1 MRTLKSRKFDIDD
14 RDLWVRCEV
23 AVGLWLEANT
33 GLKVDW
39 TNGRDEPSDSK
50 RGARLAQLT
59 GPPMIEIGSIPSRRP
74 DFKTLDTNGRQEWWE
89 VKQRAAAWRDEA
101 DGTSYFWV
109 AQDALDDYVRI
120 ATNPEAPCTVTLLV
134 YEGNYLSGNWFRA
147 DVVDI
152 AQVARSREFVFRD
165 AETGEQSV
173 VTAAL
178 WPVHEMQ
185 PISSEK
191 APSLRRAAEFLSVQ
205 VDGDDV
211 LTKVDFV
218 RLGEPGDRDSQLE
231 LDRLRRAIGMES
243 YPRYSVLFAHSK
255 SDDATRLKM
264 ILQLL
269 EFGIRVFLIT
279 DISDW
284 HNFYSGGKE
293 RLDALL
299 GSSILEVSVV
309 DQVSQSLSGVLKID
323 GTPTKRCV
331 GQAFSNL
338 WASAEESGRI
348 NTRQYEIV
356 HSVASDDAVEQ
367 VTPIVVTASAGSGK
381 TQTLTERILFLLCT
395 STSGVLSPDQSKLA
409 NYDLR
414 LDEIVLITFT
424 REAAREM
431 RERLT
436 RSLILR
442 RRLSPRCSMPVLAWL
457 AQLGLTNISTIHSF
471 AKRLIQ
477 ELGPRA
483 GVSNDFSV
491 GKDYDRF
498 DEILRSEVDRAYH
511 GFSSQSQNDLP
522 EMYEIQKFV
531 ARIWR
536 SLVEN
541 GVNVLEMGTMGA
553 SESSGPP
560 TSTIRGLD
568 WAPGNCGNSWGTDFG
583 TKLPD
588 IIERIAARYRQV
600 CREQSLIPTDQLL
613 SIATDLVRPRPS
625 SGGAR
630 DELRVP
636 KYLFIDE
643 FQDTDE
649 QQIELALHLRVR
661 GTRLFVVG
669 DQKQAIYRFRGAAG
683 DAFSLLRSRG
693 IRLSEFSLAR
703 NFRTDGELLKW
714 MQEQFD
720 SWAKAGHLDLKLT
733 DKLQAA
739 HDLSSVGI
747 EAEVVDVPVKYA
759 DRRKKALSEMT
770 KVIRQWQGESW
781 YQAPTT
787 TADPPIAV
795 LCRTN
800 SQAIDVKN
808 HLASQNPKV
817 VCEISKG
824 GDFFRSRAVTE
835 IRALFRALA
844 SPDDLGTALELLE
857 TAWGKAI
864 LTYVEQEE
872 QRDAGRGLWRYV
884 LIDDNTE
891 DWTVAIHDQEIL
903 SWGARLASS
912 PDGRIPTDDLAAFR
926 SRLKSLSN
934 CLHTVPLIELA
945 SEFDM
950 IFEPHR
956 CLRITGLQDEEM
968 DAYQSDLDHL
978 LVLLDEAF
986 KEGTFSI
993 WQALDWLDLQAA
1005 TNYDEEGPA
1014 MSRAADVLAITV
1026 HKSKGREFDAV
1037 VVPFCDSKFWS
1048 TRNTEAKVLS
1058 IGLQRRV
1065 GWRWMRSKGRHGQ
1078 LLDSN
1083 MDASFENLDKQETV
1097 KEETR
1102 LFYVAMTR
1110 AKQRLTLIRTADSTG
1125 GVILP
1130 EQWGDL
1136 F

>member
-152 AQVARSREFVFRD
+152 AQVARSREFIFRD
-165 AETGEQSV
+165 DETGEQSV

-178 WPVHEMQ
+178 WPVYEMK
-185 PISSEK
+185 PVSNEV
-191 APSLRRAAEFLSVQ
+191 APSLSRAAEFLSVQ

-211 LTKVDFV
+211 PTKVDFV
-218 RLGEPGDRDSQLE
+218 RLGEPGDQDAQLE
-231 LDRLRRAIGMES
+231 LDRLRRAIGIES

-279 DISDW
+279 DFSDW
-284 HNFYSGGKE
+284 HNFYSGEKE

-309 DQVSQSLSGVLKID
+309 DQVNQSLSGVLKID

-356 HSVASDDAVEQ
+356 HSVASDDAVDHA
-367 VTPIVVTASAGSGK
+367 TPIVVTASAGSGK
-381 TQTLTERILFLLCT
+381 TETLTERILFLLCT
-395 STSGVLSPDQSKLA
+395 STSGVLSPDQLKLA

-442 RRLSPRCSMPVLAWL
+442 RRLCPRCSMPVLAWL
-457 AQLGLTNISTIHSF
+457 AQLGLTNISTVHSF

-477 ELGPRA
+477 ELGPRV
-483 GVSNDFSV
+483 GVSNDFRV
-491 GKDYDRF
+491 GTDHERF
-498 DEILRSEVDRAYH
+498 EEILRSEVNWAYH
-511 GFSSQSQNDLP
+511 EFSSQSQNELP

-541 GVNVLEMGTMGA
+541 GVNVLEMGTTGA
-553 SESSGPP
+553 SGSGNPP
-560 TSTIRGLD
+560 TSTIRSLD
-568 WAPGNCGNSWGTDFG
+568 WAPGNCGSDWGKEFG
-583 TKLPD
+583 QKLAD
-588 IIERIAARYRQV
+588 IIERIALRYRNI
-600 CREQSLIPTDQLL
+600 CREQGVIPTDQLL
-613 SIATDLVRPRPS
+613 SIATDLVRPRTS
-625 SGGAR
+625 SAQAR
-630 DELRVP
+630 DEFKVP

-649 QQIELALHLRVR
+649 QQIDLALHLMAR

-683 DAFSLLRSRG
+683 DAFSLLRKKG
-693 IRLSEFSLAR
+693 VRLTEFSLVR
-703 NFRTDGELLKW
+703 NFRTDGKLLEW
-714 MQEQFD
+714 MQKLFD
-720 SWAKAGHLDLKLT
+720 DWAEAGHLDLKST
-733 DKLQAA
+733 DKLRAA
-739 HDLSSVGI
+739 HGRSSIGI
-747 EAEVVDVPVKYA
+747 DAQVVDVPAKYA

-787 TADPPIAV
+787 DPPIAV

-800 SQAIDVKN
+800 RQAIEVKN
-808 HLASQNPKV
+808 HLASLNPKV
-817 VCEISKG
+817 LCEIFRG

-835 IRALFRALA
+835 VRALFRALA

-864 LTYVEQEE
+864 LIYVEQEE

-912 PDGRIPTDDLAAFR
+912 PQGRIPTDDLAAFK

-934 CLHTVPLIELA
+934 CLHTVPLIELV
-945 SEFDM
+945 SELDM

-956 CLRITGLQDEEM
+956 YLHIVGLQAEEI

-978 LVLLDEAF
+978 LVVLDEAF

-1005 TNYDEEGPA
+1005 TNYNEEGPT
-1014 MSRAADVLAITV
+1014 MSRAANVLAITV
-1026 HKSKGREFDAV
+1026 HKSKGLEFDAV
-1037 VVPFCDSKFWS
+1037 VMPFCDSKFWS
-1048 TRNTEAKVLS
+1048 TRNTEAKVLL

-1065 GWRWMRSKGRHGQ
+1065 GWRWMRSKGKHGQ
-1078 LLDSN
+1078 PLDSN
-1083 MDASFENLDKQETV
+1083 MDVSFENLDKQETV

-1102 LFYVAMTR
+1102 LLYVAMTR
-1110 AKQRLTLIRTADSTG
+1110 AKQRLTLIRTAERSG
-1125 GVILP
+1125 GVSP

>member
-1 MRTLKSRKFDIDD
+1 MKAIKSRKFDIDD

-23 AVGLWLEANT
+23 AVGLWLESNP

-39 TNGRDEPSDSK
+39 TNGRDEPPESK
-50 RGARLAQLT
+50 RGPRLTKLA
-59 GPPMIEIGSIPSRRP
+59 GPPMVEIGGVPSRRP
-74 DFKTLDTNGRQEWWE
+74 DFKTVDSAGRQEWWE

-101 DGTSYFWV
+101 DGTSCFWV
-109 AQDALDDYVRI
+109 AQDALEDYVRI
-120 ATNPEAPCTVTLLV
+120 ATNPVAPCTVTLLV
-134 YEGNYLSGNWFRA
+134 YEGNYVSGNWFRA
-147 DVVDI
+147 DVVEI
-152 AQVARSREFVFRD
+152 ARVARSREFIFRD
-165 AETGEQSV
+165 DESGEQSV
-173 VTAAL
+173 ITAAL
-178 WPVHEMQ
+178 WPVSEMQ
-185 PISSEK
+185 PISNEV

-205 VDGDDV
+205 ADGNDD
-211 LTKVDFV
+211 LTHVEFV
-218 RLGEPGDRDSQLE
+218 RLGEPGDRDAQLE
-231 LDRLRRAIGMES
+231 LDQLRRAIGMES
-243 YPRYSVLFAHSK
+243 YPRYSVLFAYSK
-255 SDDATRLKM
+255 NDDVTRLEAV
-264 ILQLL
+264 LQLL

-279 DISDW
+279 DASEW
-284 HNFYSGGKE
+284 HNYYSGDIE
-293 RLDALL
+293 RLNALL

-309 DQVSQSLSGVLKID
+309 SHVNQSLSGVLRID

-331 GQAFSNL
+331 GQAFSDL
-338 WASAEESGRI
+338 WASAEEAGNI

-356 HSVASDDAVEQ
+356 HGVAPGKTLDHE
-367 VTPIVVTASAGSGK
+367 TPIVVTASAGSGK
-381 TQTLTERILFLLCT
+381 TETLTERILFLLCT
-395 STSGVLSPDQSKLA
+395 STSGTLSPDQSKLA

-424 REAAREM
+424 KEAAREM

-483 GVSNDFSV
+483 GMSNDFRV
-491 GKDYDRF
+491 GKDHDRF

-511 GFSSQSQNDLP
+511 EFASQSRSDLP
-522 EMYEIQKFV
+522 EMHEIQKFV

-541 GVNVLEMGTMGA
+541 GVNVLEMGTTGA
-553 SESSGPP
+553 GGSGNPP
-560 TSTIRGLD
+560 TSTVRSLD
-568 WAPGNCGNSWGTDFG
+568 WAWEKCGNSWGSEFG
-583 TKLPD
+583 KKLPE
-588 IIERIAARYRQV
+588 IIERIASRYRQV

-613 SIATDLVRPRPS
+613 SIATDLVRPRLS
-625 SGGAR
+625 SGDAR

-683 DAFSLLRSRG
+683 DAFSLLRRKG
-693 IRLSEFSLAR
+693 IRLSEFSLVR
-703 NFRTDGELLKW
+703 NFRTDGVLLQS
-714 MQEQFD
+714 MQERFD
-720 SWAKAGHLDLKLT
+720 DWAKAGHLDLGST
-733 DKLQAA
+733 DKLRAA
-739 HDLSSVGI
+739 HDRKSVGI
-747 EAEVVDVPVKYA
+747 ALEIIDVPVKYA
-759 DRRKKALSEMT
+759 DRRKRALSEMT

-781 YQAPTT
+781 YQTT
-787 TADPPIAV
+787 NTSPQIAV

-800 SQAIDVKN
+800 SQAIEVKN
-808 HLASQNPKV
+808 HLAGLNPKV
-817 VCEISKG
+817 LCEISKG

-835 IRALFRALA
+835 IRALFRVLA
-844 SPDDLGTALELLE
+844 SPDDLGAALELLE
-857 TAWGKAI
+857 TAWGTAI
-864 LTYVEQEE
+864 RVYVEQGEKKT
-872 QRDAGRGLWRYV
+872 GRGLWRYV

-891 DWTVAIHDQEIL
+891 NWTVAIHDREIL

-912 PDGRIPTDDLAAFR
+912 PDERIHTNDLAAFR
-926 SRLKSLSN
+926 SRLKSLST
-934 CLHTVPLIELA
+934 CLITVPLIELV
-945 SEFDM
+945 SELDM

-956 CLRITGLQDEEM
+956 CLKIVGLPDDEI
-968 DAYQSDLDHL
+968 DGYQSDLDHL

-1005 TNYDEEGPA
+1005 TNYDEEGPTA
-1014 MSRAADVLAITV
+1014 SRAADVLAVTV

-1037 VVPFCDSKFWS
+1037 VVPFSDSPFWS

-1065 GWRWMRSKGRHGQ
+1065 GWRWMRGKGRTGQ

-1083 MDASFENLDKQETV
+1083 MDASFENLDKHETV

-1102 LFYVAMTR
+1102 LLYVAMTR
-1110 AKQRLTLIRTADSTG
+1110 AKQRLTLIRTAERSG
-1125 GVILP
+1125 GMLAP

>member
-1 MRTLKSRKFDIDD
+1 MKAIKSRKFDIDD

-23 AVGLWLEANT
+23 AVGLWLEANAD
-33 GLKVDW
+33 LNVDW
-39 TNGRDEPSDSK
+39 TNGRDEPTESK
-50 RGARLAQLT
+50 RVSRLTKLA
-59 GPPMIEIGSIPSRRP
+59 GPPMVEVGGVPSRRP
-74 DFKTLDTNGRQEWWE
+74 DFKTVDSAGRQEWWE

-101 DGTSYFWV
+101 DGTSCFWV

-120 ATNPEAPCTVTLLV
+120 ATDPEAPCNVTLLV
-134 YEGNYLSGNWFRA
+134 YEGNYISGTWFRA

-152 AQVARSREFVFRD
+152 ARVARSREFIFCD
-165 AETGEQSV
+165 DESGEQSV

-178 WPVHEMQ
+178 WPVHEMR
-185 PISSEK
+185 PISSEV

-205 VDGDDV
+205 FDGNDDLV
-211 LTKVDFV
+211 NLEFV
-218 RLGEPGDRDSQLE
+218 RLGEPGDRDAQLE
-231 LDRLRRAIGMES
+231 LDQLRRAIGMES
-243 YPRYSVLFAHSK
+243 YPRYSVLFAYSK
-255 SDDATRLKM
+255 SDDATRLEAV
-264 ILQLL
+264 LQLL

-279 DISDW
+279 DARDW
-284 HNFYSGGKE
+284 DNYYSGGIE
-293 RLDALL
+293 RLKALL

-309 DQVSQSLSGVLKID
+309 GHVNQSLSGVLRID

-331 GQAFSNL
+331 GQAFLNL
-338 WASAEESGRI
+338 WASAEEAGSI

-356 HSVASDDAVEQ
+356 HGVAPDNTLDND
-367 VTPIVVTASAGSGK
+367 TPIVVTASAGSGK
-381 TQTLTERILFLLCT
+381 TETLTERILFLLCT
-395 STSGVLSPDQSKLA
+395 STSGTLLPDQSKLE

-442 RRLSPRCSMPVLAWL
+442 RRLSTRCSMPVLAWL
-457 AQLGLTNISTIHSF
+457 AQLGYTNISTIHSF

-477 ELGPRA
+477 ELGPRV

-498 DEILRSEVDRAYH
+498 DEILRSEVDKAYH
-511 GFSSQSQNDLP
+511 ELSSQTRSDLP
-522 EMYEIQKFV
+522 EIHEIQKFV

-541 GVNVLEMGTMGA
+541 GVNVLEMGTTGA
-553 SESSGPP
+553 SGSGNPP
-560 TSTIRGLD
+560 TSTIRSLD
-568 WAPGNCGNSWGTDFG
+568 WASDKCSNSWGSEFG
-583 TKLPD
+583 RKLPD
-588 IIERIAARYRQV
+588 IIEGIASRYRQV
-600 CREQSLIPTDQLL
+600 CREQSLVPTDQLL

-625 SGGAR
+625 SGGSR

-683 DAFSLLRSRG
+683 DAFSLLRRKG
-693 IRLSEFSLAR
+693 IRLSEFSLVR
-703 NFRTDGELLKW
+703 NFRTDGVLLES
-714 MQEQFD
+714 MQERFD
-720 SWAKAGHLDLKLT
+720 AWAKAGHLDLRST
-733 DKLQAA
+733 DELRAA
-739 HDLSSVGI
+739 HDRKSIGI
-747 EAEVVDVPVKYA
+747 ATEVVNMPVRFA
-759 DRRKKALSEMT
+759 DRRKIALSEMT
-770 KVIRQWQGESW
+770 KVIRRWQGESW
-781 YQAPTT
+781 YKARNTSPQ
-787 TADPPIAV
+787 IAV

-800 SQAIDVKN
+800 SQAIEVKN
-808 HLASQNPKV
+808 HLARLEPKV
-817 VCEISKG
+817 LCEISKG
-824 GDFFRSRAVTE
+824 GDFFRCRAVTE

-844 SPDDLGTALELLE
+844 SPDDFGASLELLE

-864 LTYVEQEE
+864 LVYVEQVENE
-872 QRDAGRGLWRYV
+872 QAGRGLWRYV
-884 LIDDNTE
+884 LIDENTD
-891 DWTVAIHDQEIL
+891 DWTVAIHDREIL
-903 SWGARLASS
+903 SWGARLDSS
-912 PDGRIPTDDLAAFR
+912 PDGRIPTDDVAVFR

-934 CLHTVPLIELA
+934 CLNTVPLIELV

-956 CLRITGLQDEEM
+956 CLNMVGLPDEEI
-968 DAYQSDLDHL
+968 DGYQSDLDHL

-1005 TNYDEEGPA
+1005 TNYDEEGPPN
-1014 MSRAADVLAITV
+1014 SRVADVLAITV

-1037 VVPFCDSKFWS
+1037 VVPFSDSPFWS

-1065 GWRWMRSKGRHGQ
+1065 GWRWMRSKGGTGQ
-1078 LLDSN
+1078 FLDSN
-1083 MDASFENLDKQETV
+1083 MDNSFENLDKQETV

-1102 LFYVAMTR
+1102 LLYVAMTR
-1110 AKQRLTLIRTADSTG
+1110 AKQRLTLIRTAERSG
-1125 GVILP
+1125 GTFAP
-1130 EQWGDL
+1130 EHWGDL